1 MGLQRVRHHRAI
13 NTFTFYFNFLMRGT
27 QIQSLVREIR
37 SLPHAMVQQSL
48 HALEPMAHGEK
59 PEHYTAAL
67 MLQQESA
74 SHS

>member
-1 MGLQRVRHHRAI
+1 
-13 NTFTFYFNFLMRGT
+13 MRGT

-48 HALEPMAHGEK
+48 HALEPTAHGEK

-67 MLQQESA
+67 MLQQEKSA